1 MNEVRLYKVLVGPHT
16 TEKSVTA
23 AEKFRQ
29 ISFKVAVD
37 ATKTEVKQA
46 VEKLFN
52 VVVEAVRIT
61 NVKGKHKRFKQMS
74 GKRSDWKKA
83 SISLKKGQDINLAE
97 FE

>member
-23 AEKFRQ
+23 AEKNRQ
-29 ISFKVAVD
+29 ITFRVAVD
-37 ATKTEVKQA
+37 ATKVEIKQA

-52 VVVEAVRIT
+52 VVVDAVRVT
-61 NVKGKHKRFKQMS
+61 NVKGKHKRFKQVS

-83 SISLKKGQDINLAE
+83 SISLQTGHDINVAE

>member
-1 MNEVRLYKVLVGPHT
+1 MNETRLYKVLLGPHT

-29 ISFKVAVD
+29 ISFRVAPD
-37 ATKTEVKQA
+37 ATKPEIKQA

-52 VVVEAVRIT
+52 VVVEAVRVTKI
-61 NVKGKHKRFKQMS
+61 KGKVKRFKQKL
-74 GKRSDWKKA
+74 GRRSDYKKA
-83 SISLKKGQDINLAE
+83 SVSLQKGHDINVAE

>member
-1 MNEVRLYKVLVGPHT
+1 MNEIRLYKVLIGPHT

-23 AEKFRQ
+23 AEKKRQ
-29 ISFKVAVD
+29 ISFRVAVD
-37 ATKTEVKQA
+37 ANKQEIKQA

-52 VVVEAVRIT
+52 VVVDAVRTT
-61 NVKGKHKRFKQMS
+61 NVKGKRKRFKQMN

-83 SISLKKGQDINLAE
+83 SISLQKGHDINVAE